1 LLCLRPF
8 ASSRFSLRRYR
19 RNVDFDPAD
28 VAPKDFYQHLVNA
41 VVPRPIGWISTTS
54 VAGVD
59 NVAPYSFFNAVC
71 AKPPT
76 VFFSGSRDRRGKQK
90 HSVTHALSAGEFVV
104 NIVPHRLA
112 AAMNHSAGS
121 HDEAESEFDAAGLE
135 RAASVRV
142 KPPRVAAADVHLE
155 CRVSHHL
162 DLGDGGPM
170 SVTLVFG
177 EVVLMHIADRVLD
190 DQGQIDAEMLDAIG
204 RLGGADYCT
213 TRDRFDLTRP

>member
-1 LLCLRPF
+1 
-8 ASSRFSLRRYR
+8 
-19 RNVDFDPAD
+19 
-28 VAPKDFYQHLVNA
+28 
-41 VVPRPIGWISTTS
+41 
-54 VAGVD
+54 
-59 NVAPYSFFNAVC
+59 
-71 AKPPT
+71 
-76 VFFSGSRDRRGKQK
+76 
-90 HSVTHALSAGEFVV
+90 
-104 NIVPHRLA
+104 
-112 AAMNHSAGS
+112 M
-121 HDEAESEFDAAGLE
+121 
-135 RAASVRV
+135 RV